1 MRSSEL
7 ARAAGVTVRTV
18 RHYHQLGVLPEPD
31 RSANGYRAYGVR
43 HLARLLRIR
52 QLSLLGIPLEDVP
65 AILGRDPEVSTDD
78 VATKMVADLDARIAV
93 LIRQRDSIAR
103 LHAQGQPLEGPAEFA
118 GTLASVHST
127 LGVAPEAVQ
136 TDMDLAALVAH
147 AGDEALREGLRQALA
162 AMKQPEV
169 AGRLIPLMARLSSL
183 PDEATHE
190 TRTTL
195 AHELWSVLAEL
206 AAFLP
211 DVDPSHPLTSLVG
224 QLSEEALS
232 RAQRDVLEIVELLQ
246 SPATAIIQG

>member
-1 MRSSEL
+1 VRSSEL

-65 AILGRDPEVSTDD
+65 TILDRDSAVSTDE
-78 VATKMVADLDARIAV
+78 VATKMVADLDARISV
-93 LIRQRDSIAR
+93 LTRQRDSIAR
-103 LHAQGQPLEGPAEFA
+103 LHAQGHPLEAPAEFA
-118 GTLASVHST
+118 GTLASVHVA
-127 LGVAPEAVQ
+127 LGIAPDAVQ
-136 TDMDLAALVAH
+136 TDMDLAALVDH
-147 AGDEALREGLRQALA
+147 AGDEALREGLRQALV
-162 AMKQPEV
+162 AMNQPQV
-169 AGRLIPLMARLSSL
+169 AERLIPLIARLSKL
-183 PDEATHE
+183 PDESTHE

-211 DVDPSHPLTSLVG
+211 EVDPSHPLTSLVG
-224 QLSEEALS
+224 QLSEETLN
-232 RAQRDVLEIVELLQ
+232 RAQRDVLEIAELLQ
-246 SPATAIIQG
+246 NPARAIIQE